1 MALKF
6 WISSVNDQLM
16 VWFCFFTSDYFISTF
31 DIEVPAVTSYC
42 DFYSDKL

>member
-16 VWFCFFTSDYFISTF
+16 VLFCFFTFDYFSSTF
-31 DIEVPAVTSYC
+31 DIEVPAVTS
-42 DFYSDKL
+42 